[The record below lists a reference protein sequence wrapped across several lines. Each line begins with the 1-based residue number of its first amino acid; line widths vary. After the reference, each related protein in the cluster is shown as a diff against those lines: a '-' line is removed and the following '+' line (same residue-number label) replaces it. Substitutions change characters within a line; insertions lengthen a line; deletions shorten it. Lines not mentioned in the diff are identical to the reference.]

1 MLNILWS
8 DSVTIYFGFRAL
20 HTSVWKTI
28 SLLSTTSSSPKHVNV
43 GCVVHWQNSVGVRYF
58 NPIKKYKYQPIPPYM
73 VTVPIF
79 LDLDPVRSFLSKL
92 ELVQFRSPS

>member
-28 SLLSTTSSSPKHVNV
+28 SLPSTTLSSPNHVNV
-43 GCVVHWQNSVGVRYF
+43 GWVVHWQSSVGVRYF
-58 NPIKKYKYQPIPPYM
+58 NPIKKYKYQPIPHNFYGIIK
-73 VTVPIF
+73 TGF
-79 LDLDPVRSFLSKL
+79 ALARLYGERGL
-92 ELVQFRSPS
+92 